1 MPQRPVRA
9 IRKTGDRPPF
19 LLYGKRGLS
28 PIYYLLDTGYTPY
41 EGRDLIG
48 WPVVVISRGEVIVED
63 GKLHAERGR
72 GEFLACERAD
82 AFTPLGRQVPEMA
95 QLDAWGT
102 PLKL

>member
-1 MPQRPVRA
+1 M
-9 IRKTGDRPPF
+9 
-19 LLYGKRGLS
+19 
-28 PIYYLLDTGYTPY
+28 
-41 EGRDLIG
+41 
-48 WPVVVISRGEVIVED
+48 ISRGEVIVED